1 MTKREFLDRLERCL
15 ASLDPS
21 ERASM
26 VDFYSEQIDDRMDDG
41 MTESQ
46 AVASLESPEDIAANI
61 LSLRSESPAVSEP
74 PAEPVRKGAGYVIK
88 KVLLWICAGIGI
100 IFCFR

>member
-15 ASLDPS
+15 ASLDAG

-41 MTESQ
+41 MSEEP
-46 AVASLESPEDIAANI
+46 AVASLDSPKDIAANH
-61 LSLRSESPAVSEP
+61 
-74 PAEPVRKGAGYVIK
+74 
-88 KVLLWICAGIGI
+88 
-100 IFCFR
+100 